1 MREVLL
7 KELKR
12 ITSEG
17 FADKEEATHILNTFH
32 NKLEEGY
39 SDEEALY
46 ICFKIIKTLIK

>member
-17 FADKEEATHILNTFH
+17 LADKEEITLIFNTFH

-46 ICFKIIKTLIK
+46 LCLKIIETLIK